1 MLLKSADDK
10 SKRLHLLEEL
20 QNSNRI
26 DARQHEWL
34 RNELSLLR
42 KGIQGERDSAYY
54 LDNYFK
60 DGKNH
65 VLLHDLRFIVD
76 EEVAQIDH
84 LIINRAGGIY
94 LLETKNYACNLVIN
108 EHGEFTAEYGERR
121 FGVESPLEQSRRHE
135 RVLCKLLEQLAIGG
149 RTQKRPEFYH
159 VVMLHP
165 KAIIQRP
172 NAKTFDA
179 SNVIKADA
187 FPSWHQQFVDKLGVG
202 TVLSSMF
209 NLRSLDTLKEWGEKL
224 MRQHRPADLLVLPEF
239 MQPHTPKPTPDVI
252 VAPVQPQQAQERAE
266 ATPLPSSVTSKR
278 KVCAHCNAGI
288 SAAVSD
294 YCQSHVQRFGGQV
307 YCMEHQALFP
317 APVRATLAPNLAPTE
332 PVKQLICAHCG
343 SKISYAEGKFCWNN
357 QQRFGGLAYC
367 REHQAI
373 ATPKERISTAV

>member
-10 SKRLHLLEEL
+10 STRLHLLEEL

-42 KGIQGERDSAYY
+42 KGIQGERDSAHY

-65 VLLHDLRFIVD
+65 VLLHDLRFVVD
-76 EEVAQIDH
+76 DEVAQIDH
-84 LIINRAGGIY
+84 LIINRSGGIY
-94 LLETKNYACNLVIN
+94 LLETKNYACNLAIN

-121 FGVESPLEQSRRHE
+121 FGVESPIEQSRRHE
-135 RVLCKLLEQLAIGG
+135 RVLCKLLERLEIGG

-172 NAKTFDA
+172 DAKVFDA

-202 TVLSSMF
+202 TILGSML
-209 NLRSLDTLKEWGEKL
+209 NMRSLDTIKEWGEKL
-224 MRQHRPADLLVLPEF
+224 KRQHRPADLLALPPF
-239 MQPHTPKPTPDVI
+239 MQPQAIPSRPAPFVA
-252 VAPVQPQQAQERAE
+252 VAPVPRQVIQPRAAVATQPVCAHCGAAISTAVHEYCLGRHPRFGGQAYCMDHQSLFPAQAKPSIPVVSSPVKAE
-266 ATPLPSSVTSKR
+266 PVKQCI
-278 KVCAHCNAGI
+278 CAHCNA
-288 SAAVSD
+288 
-294 YCQSHVQRFGGQV
+294 
-307 YCMEHQALFP
+307 
-317 APVRATLAPNLAPTE
+317 
-332 PVKQLICAHCG
+332 
-343 SKISYAEGKFCWNN
+343 KISFEEGKFCWSNV
-357 QQRFGGLAYC
+357 QRFGGLAYC
-367 REHQAI
+367 REHQHLFPQRKTAQ
-373 ATPKERISTAV
+373 STG